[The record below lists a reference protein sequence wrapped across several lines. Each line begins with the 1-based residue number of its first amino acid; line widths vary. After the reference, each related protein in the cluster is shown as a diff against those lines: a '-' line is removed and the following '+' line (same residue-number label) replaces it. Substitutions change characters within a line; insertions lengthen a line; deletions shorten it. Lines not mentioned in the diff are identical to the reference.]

1 MMNLTEKE
9 ISNFN
14 KARTEDDF
22 YKQYSKVKEARN
34 NILPNFLLSISN
46 QVFFV
51 SLYLNRIILFLINK
65 FIKLVKSIF
74 LFLILV

>member
-1 MMNLTEKE
+1 MNLTEKE

-34 NILPNFLLSISN
+34 NILNGQAFKKLNELKEY
-46 QVFFV
+46 
-51 SLYLNRIILFLINK
+51 SL
-65 FIKLVKSIF
+65 
-74 LFLILV
+74 

>member
-34 NILPNFLLSISN
+34 NILPN
-46 QVFFV
+46 
-51 SLYLNRIILFLINK
+51 YLVREVLDIFNNK
-65 FIKLVKSIF
+65 FPKDHSED
-74 LFLILV
+74 